1 MVKQRAVG
9 SLTLGLAIFYLIST
23 VILIPEFTDST
34 TRLFIDLKSL
44 SSASFNFY
52 YTLIFDGFIC
62 LIAGIGLLHGDRI
75 GYQLGIFS
83 WAVTV
88 IFSIKKLILL
98 FSTIELMN
106 KTGGAQVFDFFWT
119 SLQATKIVIS
129 VLIVRH
135 LSKELLKK
143 AKVLSN

>member
-34 TRLFIDLKSL
+34 TRQFIDLKSL

-62 LIAGIGLLHGDRI
+62 LIAGIALLHGDRI
-75 GYQLGIFS
+75 GYQLGIFA

-106 KTGGAQVFDFFWT
+106 KIGGAQVFDFFWT
-119 SLQATKIVIS
+119 LLQTTKIVIS

-135 LSKELLKK
+135 LSKELF
-143 AKVLSN
+143 